1 MTTTQIRYFLEVAKE
16 ESFTKAADKLFISH
30 QVLSNQLKA
39 LEKEMGFELIDRSNK
54 RNIRLTDAGHV
65 MFDAWTDMMEIHEK
79 ALFQAEKL
87 HSMGQRSLVIGIQDM
102 RFVRSYVVPII
113 RQLQDS
119 PEGFNL
125 EYRLGSPVEMFQM
138 LENRQ
143 VDMLIMISSDI
154 NPNSPYHCAVLCKDA
169 LHLVAAMSVH
179 HPLAKRKK
187 ITMKDLKDETILMIG
202 ESYSEEA
209 MQRFQNDMEQF
220 GEHPKNLKYYNA
232 PRAINI
238 AIETG
243 AGVALLFDE
252 LLEEAR
258 EEIKT
263 FPLALPNAEGTDMLL
278 VWKDPKYEKLA
289 DRMIQL
295 SR

>member
-16 ESFTKAADKLFISH
+16 ESFTKAAEKLFVSH

-39 LEKEMGFELIDRSNK
+39 LEKEIGLELIDRSNK
-54 RNIRLTDAGHV
+54 RRISLTNAGRV
-65 MFDAWTDMMEIHEK
+65 MFDAWTEID
-79 ALFQAEKL
+79 ALYEQAYLQAKKMQEADAK
-87 HSMGQRSLVIGIQDM
+87 SLVIGIQDM

-113 RQLQDS
+113 RKLQDS
-119 PEGFNL
+119 AEGFNL
-125 EYRLGSPVEMFQM
+125 EYRLGTPAEMIKM
-138 LENRQ
+138 LESGQ

-154 NPNSPYHCAVLCKDA
+154 SSNSPYHRAVLCEDA

-187 ITMKDLKDETILMIG
+187 ISFNDLKDETILMIG

-209 MQRFQNDMEQF
+209 IQRFKKDVKQF
-220 GEHPKNLKYYNA
+220 KASPKNLKYYNS

-238 AIETG
+238 AVETG

-258 EEIKT
+258 EEMKI
-263 FPLALPNAEGTDMLL
+263 FPITLPNAEGTDMLL

-289 DRMIQL
+289 KRMIQL
-295 SR
+295 SK